1 MAEHEYHV
9 VSRWTV
15 PGTVED
21 VADVFA
27 DPQALPHWWP
37 AAFLSVELVRPGDA
51 RGVGLTTRVH
61 TKGWLPYT
69 LRFHSTVTAASYPHR
84 FTLVVTGD
92 FEGRCVANARAR
104 GSTVEIVFD
113 WRVRVAKP
121 VVRHLSWLLKRV
133 FVANHLW
140 VMARGHQSL
149 ALEMR
154 RRRMRRRGLE
164 DVVPLPPGPTFRYL
178 ARRRPMDRRAA
189 HDFELYRRLLRGV

>member
-1 MAEHEYHV
+1 MAAQYHI

-27 DPQALPHWWP
+27 DPRSLPQWWP
-37 AAFLSVELVRPGDA
+37 AAFLRVELVRPGDA
-51 RGVGLTTRVH
+51 NGVGQQTRVH

-69 LRFHSTVTAASYPHR
+69 LRFQSTVTEASYPYC
-84 FTLVVTGD
+84 FTVVVTGD
-92 FEGRCVANARAR
+92 FEGRCVARACPR

-113 WRVRVAKP
+113 WRIRVAKP

-140 VMARGHQSL
+140 AMAR
-149 ALEMR
+149 
-154 RRRMRRRGLE
+154 
-164 DVVPLPPGPTFRYL
+164 
-178 ARRRPMDRRAA
+178 
-189 HDFELYRRLLRGV
+189 